1 MYLNNVCLNSRAYL
15 WCFSGAVADGVSEGR
30 GFEGR
35 VVSSAGRCF
44 LSFIW
49 QSSLH
54 HCSPAAAQHWVPT
67 HTRPLIVCYRGLC
80 LVCVWLIWYF
90 CVFRSLVLLSE
101 WRAVVS
107 ELIGLCYRMSDVVSP
122 VVQSSSPEGL
132 IPMDTESGKCI

>member
-1 MYLNNVCLNSRAYL
+1 MSKFESIFVMFQWHSGWWCVWRKRFWRPSRLFCRPLLPILYMAEL
-15 WCFSGAVADGVSEGR
+15 TASLQSC
-30 GFEGR
+30 
-35 VVSSAGRCF
+35 SSSTLGT
-44 LSFIW
+44 S
-49 QSSLH
+49 
-54 HCSPAAAQHWVPT
+54 T